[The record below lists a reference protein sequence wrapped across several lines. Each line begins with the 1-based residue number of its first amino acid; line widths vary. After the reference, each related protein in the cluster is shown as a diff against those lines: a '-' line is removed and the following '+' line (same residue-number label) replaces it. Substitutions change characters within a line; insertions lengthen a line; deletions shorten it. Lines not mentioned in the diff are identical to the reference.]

1 MAGLSIVSEEYGR
14 AVLKDSMAIGLLAHE
29 FAHQW
34 WGNMVT
40 CHSFTEF
47 WLNEGFAT
55 FMAAAYRE
63 YRFGRATYLADIAA
77 MRVRLDQV
85 IARGN
90 DRSLVFP
97 AWDRPTADDRTVVYQ
112 KGALALHQLRERVG
126 DDNFWKAIRL
136 YTRRH
141 VGQSV
146 TTEALRL
153 AFEEASGVDLREF
166 FARVLRVE
174 QP

>member
-1 MAGLSIVSEEYGR
+1 MAGLSVVSEEYGR

-29 FAHQW
+29 FSHQW

-63 YRFGRATYLADIAA
+63 HRFGRATYLADIDA
-77 MRVRLDQV
+77 MRGRLAQV
-85 IARGN
+85 VSRGN

-97 AWDRPTADDRTVVYQ
+97 AWERPTADDRTVVYQ
-112 KGALALHQLRERVG
+112 KGALVLHQLRERVG
-126 DDNFWKAIRL
+126 EDDFWNAIRL

-141 VGQSV
+141 FGQSV
-146 TTEALRL
+146 TTDALRL
-153 AFEEASGVDLREF
+153 AFEEVSGTDLREF
-166 FARVLRVE
+166 FARVVRLE
-174 QP
+174 